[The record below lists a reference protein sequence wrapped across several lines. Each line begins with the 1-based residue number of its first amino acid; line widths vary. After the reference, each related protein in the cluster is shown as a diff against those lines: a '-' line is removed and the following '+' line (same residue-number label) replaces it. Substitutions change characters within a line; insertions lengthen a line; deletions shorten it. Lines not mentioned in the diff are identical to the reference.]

1 MNVSEPTKQV
11 SLPREF
17 PGVHYYG
24 EDEEAAALRVIRQ
37 RSPFRYY
44 GANFLAEADSLEKEY
59 AARLGRRY
67 AQAVS
72 SCTSGL
78 AAAMAAFRV
87 GPGQEVLVPGFFWVS
102 TVAAIVRAGAVP
114 VLVEI
119 DESFTMD
126 PEDLER
132 KITPSSKLILPVHM
146 CGVPSDMPAIM
157 AIARRRGIAVLEDCA
172 QANGAMLH
180 GKPVGTFGDLA
191 VFSFQMNKNITAGE
205 GGIIVTDDETLY
217 LRANAAHDLGVPW
230 SGGLPVQDSP
240 HAMWGAGARMNEIAA
255 AIIRVQ
261 LRKLDAITAHMRAS
275 KYRIREAL
283 SDLPGL
289 QWRRIKDRE
298 GDSGP
303 FIVAMFATPE
313 AAGRFAREASAR
325 GLTCTHLPDY
335 GLHVYCN
342 VKALIEKRSNSADGF
357 PWTHPANAALVRDYR
372 RGALPKTDELL
383 ARSVVC
389 PVPSNLT
396 PSQENEYTAVFR
408 EAHGAAGIGRLI
420 VT

>member
-1 MNVSEPTKQV
+1 MNVSEPTKRV

-44 GANFLAEADSLEKEY
+44 GANFLAEADSLEKE
-59 AARLGRRY
+59 
-67 AQAVS
+67 
-72 SCTSGL
+72 
-78 AAAMAAFRV
+78 F
-87 GPGQEVLVPGFFWVS
+87 
-102 TVAAIVRAGAVP
+102 
-114 VLVEI
+114 
-119 DESFTMD
+119 
-126 PEDLER
+126 
-132 KITPSSKLILPVHM
+132 
-146 CGVPSDMPAIM
+146 
-157 AIARRRGIAVLEDCA
+157 
-172 QANGAMLH
+172 
-180 GKPVGTFGDLA
+180 
-191 VFSFQMNKNITAGE
+191 
-205 GGIIVTDDETLY
+205 
-217 LRANAAHDLGVPW
+217 
-230 SGGLPVQDSP
+230 
-240 HAMWGAGARMNEIAA
+240 
-255 AIIRVQ
+255 
-261 LRKLDAITAHMRAS
+261 
-275 KYRIREAL
+275 
-283 SDLPGL
+283 
-289 QWRRIKDRE
+289 
-298 GDSGP
+298 
-303 FIVAMFATPE
+303 

-408 EAHGAAGIGRLI
+408 EAHGAAGIG
-420 VT
+420 